1 MLKSLYICLICI
13 SLMSISVIFLASHA
27 VARDELFEVVLH
39 SFRGLEETIIF
50 SDSWAKKKAKVLGKI
65 I

>member
-1 MLKSLYICLICI
+1 
-13 SLMSISVIFLASHA
+13 MSISVIFLASHA